1 MQVKRKN
8 SLRYAVCGVIAS
20 ATAFASFGAQAEE
33 ANSAEDEIIVTGS
46 PLERTNT
53 ETVGAI
59 TVVDREEILRKGG
72 ATLGELLAT
81 TPGIAESSFAAGASR
96 PIIRGLDNFRVRVQ
110 ENGVGAHGVS
120 EVSEDHG
127 IPIDPL
133 AAQRIEV
140 VRGPATLRYGSQ
152 AIGGV
157 VNVINN
163 RVPTAMPENLIDGE
177 AFASFNS
184 VNNGVEGGGLFD
196 IGAGNFAS
204 HFDWF
209 YRDTEDYDIPRAPG
223 EQDNTQNE
231 TLGVSGG
238 GSIVFDDGFIGAAVS
253 YFDSEYGIP
262 GEAAAEDVFIDLDQ
276 TKVLVRGEVRNVSD
290 FISTLRVDGGYSNY
304 LHDEVVGAT
313 GEIGATY
320 DNEEWE
326 IRAEALHTQF
336 GPFEGALGF
345 HFAHR
350 DLEAFGEASE
360 LIAPSDRQSYGFF
373 LFEEASVTEQL
384 TLQLATRVEH
394 VELDGFGVT
403 PPSFNG
409 NALGVEI
416 DDFGADAPR
425 DFTPVSGSVGL
436 IFDLGNQIALAGNVQ
451 YVERAPSLLELYSKG
466 PHEATATFEIGDP
479 NLDKEKAIS
488 FEATLKK
495 DEGDF
500 TFGLAGFY
508 TTYDGFI
515 FREFTG
521 FVCGEEFES
530 CGIDG
535 TPGVEDELDQ
545 LAFLQEDADF
555 YGFEAEATWRAFE
568 MNGATIGFDGQYDFV
583 QAEFDNNTNVP
594 RITPQRY
601 GAGVFYEGNRLF
613 VRIGALRVSS
623 QDDVAV
629 NETATK
635 GYTDL
640 KLEANYTFPL
650 PGSDTRAF
658 QLGVVGSNLLD
669 QDQRNHVS
677 FLKDEVLR
685 PGASAR
691 LFGRMIF

>member
-1 MQVKRKN
+1 MQFKRKN

-20 ATAFASFGAQAEE
+20 ATAVAALSAQAE
-33 ANSAEDEIIVTGS
+33 ARDEIIVSGS
-46 PLERTNT
+46 PLERTNVDQ
-53 ETVGAI
+53 VGAI
-59 TVVDREEILRKGG
+59 TDLDRDEIQRQGG
-72 ATLGELLAT
+72 ATLGELLAK
-81 TPGIAESSFAAGASR
+81 TPGIAESSFAPGASR
-96 PIIRGLDNFRVRVQ
+96 PIIRGLDNFRVRIQ

-120 EVSEDHG
+120 DVSEDHG
-127 IPIDPL
+127 VPIDPL

-140 VRGPATLRYGSQ
+140 IRGPATLRYGSQ

-157 VNVINN
+157 VNVLNN
-163 RVPTAMPENLIDGE
+163 RVPTAAPENLIDGE
-177 AFASFNS
+177 AFASFNT
-184 VNNGVEGGGLFD
+184 VNTGFEGGGLFD
-196 IGAGNFAS
+196 IGAGNFAG

-209 YRDTEDYDIPRAPG
+209 YRDTDDYDIPQAPG

-238 GSIVFDDGFIGAAVS
+238 GSIVFDDGFIGANVS

-276 TKVLVRGEVRNVSD
+276 TKVVVRGEVRNVSN
-290 FISTLRVDGGYSNY
+290 FISTLRLDGGYSNY
-304 LHDEVVGAT
+304 LHDEVVGET

-326 IRAEALHTQF
+326 LRAEALHTQF
-336 GPFEGALGF
+336 GPFEGAIGF

-373 LFEEASVTEQL
+373 LFEEASLTEQL
-384 TLQLATRVEH
+384 TLQMATRVEH

-403 PPSFNG
+403 PPSLNG
-409 NALGVEI
+409 SVLMAEI
-416 DDFGADAPR
+416 DDFGADSPR
-425 DFTPVSGSVGL
+425 DFTPISGSVGL
-436 IFDLGNQIALAGNVQ
+436 VFDLGNQIALGGNVQ
-451 YVERAPSLLELYSKG
+451 YVERAPALLELYSKG
-466 PHEATATFEIGDP
+466 PHEATATFEVGDP

-515 FREFTG
+515 FRELTG

-530 CGIDG
+530 CGIEGD
-535 TPGVEDELDQ
+535 PGVEDELTQ

-555 YGFEAEATWRAFE
+555 YGFEAQAAWNAFE
-568 MNGATIGFDGQYDFV
+568 MNGATIGFDGQFDFV
-583 QAEFDNNTNVP
+583 RAEFDDGANVP
-594 RITPQRY
+594 RITPLRF
-601 GAGVFYEGNRLF
+601 GAGAFYEGNRLF
-613 VRIGALRVSS
+613 ARIGALRVTR
-623 QDDVAV
+623 QDNVAT
-629 NETATK
+629 NETETS

-640 KLEANYTFPL
+640 RLEANYTFPL
-650 PGSDTRAF
+650 AGSDTRAV
-658 QLGVVGSNLLD
+658 QIGVVGSNLLD

-677 FLKDEVLR
+677 FLKDDVLR

-691 LFGRMIF
+691 LFARLIL